1 MKPGVFRCP
10 VCQGRIAM
18 WALRSTVFTCHH
30 CRWVLTSNILVVRL
44 RALLAAAG
52 LELLLLLGVW
62 LWLGDISRALGLWA
76 ALGSVLGVGVWYL
89 TVHTLLVIAPVRPQA
104 PDAAR

>member
-1 MKPGVFRCP
+1 M
-10 VCQGRIAM
+10 
-18 WALRSTVFTCHH
+18 
-30 CRWVLTSNILVVRL
+30 RL

-52 LELLLLLGVW
+52 LELLLLLLSGAW

-89 TVHTLLVIAPVRPQA
+89 AVHELLVIAPVRPQPPAA
-104 PDAAR
+104 P